1 MCNNSDG
8 CSSVVASSNGH
19 QPIDQQQQQQL
30 YDHLLRT
37 IAISVQAACMLVAL
51 LLTFLVF
58 RYRKYKVPTARYMT
72 ALCFTFGILLKW
84 GVNMKKFPGL
94 ANIAST
100 LLASSPSNIAC
111 GALTTAETFM
121 IGITHDCVLPF
132 PDCWFSVRLSRF
144 VYSPRYWQPTTIRV
158 CRNIWESPLS
168 PLSVIVISKENRNE
182 MGSHEQVL
190 PVRLSFI
197 GDVDDAHPPFFPSF
211 FLVSFLLLRLA
222 SHHSLSSLSIR
233 PDSI

>member
-1 MCNNSDG
+1 
-8 CSSVVASSNGH
+8 
-19 QPIDQQQQQQL
+19 
-30 YDHLLRT
+30 
-37 IAISVQAACMLVAL
+37 
-51 LLTFLVF
+51 
-58 RYRKYKVPTARYMT
+58 
-72 ALCFTFGILLKW
+72 
-84 GVNMKKFPGL
+84 
-94 ANIAST
+94 
-100 LLASSPSNIAC
+100 
-111 GALTTAETFM
+111 LTTAETFM
-121 IGITHDCVLPF
+121 IGIAHDCVLPF

-211 FLVSFLLLRLA
+211 FPGILSPPETGITPFSVLLVDPTGFYLIIYTCPPCIPEMEVVHLLFTVFTFYVSHTIDVVSSRWWNRQSPDRLG
-222 SHHSLSSLSIR
+222 SSWNWCWSAPYFSTPLYVHTFV
-233 PDSI
+233 